1 MHFPGANKKIK
12 NIFRCLNQKTNS
24 TGYEKGM
31 LHSSQYREPG
41 LFADRVT
48 GIPSHI

>member
-1 MHFPGANKKIK
+1 MHLPEANTKSK

-24 TGYEKGM
+24 TGYEIGM
-31 LHSSQYREPG
+31 LHSSQYRKPE